1 MIMADM
7 DDIINIL
14 GLSDLIE
21 KFLGKKLEETNN
33 NTYYRRDLLGE
44 FSYD

>member
-1 MIMADM
+1 MNV
-7 DDIINIL
+7 IINIL
-14 GLSDLIE
+14 GLSDLTE

>member
-1 MIMADM
+1 M

>member
-1 MIMADM
+1 MTMADM

>member
-7 DDIINIL
+7 GGIINIL
-14 GLSDLIE
+14 GLSNLIG